1 MIKNNYSE
9 QSEVNE
15 DKDIFYSEK
24 TIKFLGIPLYTK
36 IYYSEHPIQ
45 NESEKN
51 KIGYKIPIN
60 NNIN

>member
-9 QSEVNE
+9 QSEIKE
-15 DKDIFYSEK
+15 DKNIFYSKK
-24 TIKFLGIPLYTK
+24 TIKFLEIPLYTK
-36 IYYSEHPIQ
+36 IYYSEHLIQ
-45 NESEKN
+45 NKSEEN

>member
-9 QSEVNE
+9 QFEIKE
-15 DKDIFYSEK
+15 DRDIFYSKK
-24 TIKFLGIPLYTK
+24 TIKFLEIPLYTK
-36 IYYSEHPIQ
+36 IYYSEHSIQ
-45 NESEKN
+45 NKSEEN